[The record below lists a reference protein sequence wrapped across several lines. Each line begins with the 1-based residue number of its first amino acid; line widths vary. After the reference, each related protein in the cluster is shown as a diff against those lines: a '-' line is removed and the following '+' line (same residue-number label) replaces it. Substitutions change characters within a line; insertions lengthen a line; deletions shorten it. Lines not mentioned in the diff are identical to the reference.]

1 MSWQQWKYTYQK
13 ELEHIAGYEEK
24 FVDLVLS
31 QIPEIDPDDVV
42 PQYHFLDSRGKN
54 RYIDF
59 MILNKR
65 KGYCLPI
72 ELDGFAKMVGA
83 EYNGGYE
90 KFNDF
95 LERQNAIINQFG
107 LVLRY
112 SNKTMLNDSPK
123 IVRELQDTLKKQ
135 RMSLSTREIKER
147 HTAQMVQDYEQ
158 RIKELQMKVKKV
170 NQPTLEPEEML
181 AQIKAT
187 RIKLEL
193 LNQSLDESVTHDES
207 VVVDKVK
214 EDEEDSE
221 TSRVGGIVILIL
233 IFLAVGWFILD
244 SNARKNTNVP
254 IESVDTTPVAVANT
268 EITETVSN
276 PFNESSENVV
286 VTQESKP
293 KANEKVN
300 EKPKV
305 VDKPVAKEKPV
316 EASKPKYIVGQVQ
329 EVCGRVAKV
338 KEFAKGTYLNLGKPF
353 PNEDITLVMW
363 DMYELS
369 DYRGKRVCV
378 NRTVEE
384 HKGRLQVHVNSID
397 SLY

>member
-42 PQYHFLDSRGKN
+42 PQYHFLDSKGRN

-72 ELDGFAKMVGA
+72 ELDGFAKMVGT

-123 IVRELQDTLKKQ
+123 IIRELQDTLKKQ
-135 RMSLSTREIKER
+135 RMSLSTREIKKR

-170 NQPTLEPEEML
+170 SQPTLEPEEML

-214 EDEEDSE
+214 EDEEDSK
-221 TSRVGGIVILIL
+221 TSKFGVIFVGIL
-233 IFLAVGWFILD
+233 IFLVISWFILD
-244 SNARKNTNVP
+244 SNARKNTNVH
-254 IESVDTTPVAVANT
+254 IESVDTTPVVVANA
-268 EITETVSN
+268 EITETVGN

-293 KANEKVN
+293 KVNEKVN

-384 HKGRLQVHVNSID
+384 HSGRLQVHVNSID